1 MNGLRKRRGEAGFT
15 MIELTVALLAGLIVA
30 MGIVAL
36 SREATNTFHD
46 EARSSAAEASLRAA
60 IDRLR
65 ADLQRAGYMSTGNI
79 QSDVFIATAP
89 GHSNVNTTVAGIQRL
104 QSIRLWSR
112 GEQTLQLSTVNNV
125 APDAIDIGGNM
136 TTSDQFDVAIIP
148 QPTSAGGQLSGCV
161 TIRLAP
167 NAPAMFRLL
176 AAGGGI
182 SGAGALQELA
192 NAFQPD
198 PTAQFIVRL
207 VDDSG
212 RSQFLVTCGNP
223 ASTGI
228 DPSGWPYVQV
238 DATRTPLQ
246 TAQTTQTI
254 GALNGLGSGRAW
266 LNPVQIVRWEI
277 TSSTSNVAPE
287 PAQFVAASVTST
299 GTDDPNKYDLMRTIL
314 DADMNPTAVREIVA
328 EYVVDLRFAFNVD
341 TGPAVQ
347 PGTPPSPLLV
357 VYPFDEPG
365 HSTANATVGALALGT
380 PTAQPQRIRSV
391 RLRMATRA
399 AQPDR
404 IAEIDPVPAYQ
415 DSYKYRYCVL
425 PQGNACPAPPDNVA
439 RWARV
444 RTLTTEVALPNQAK
458 NFY

>member
-1 MNGLRKRRGEAGFT
+1 

-46 EARSSAAEASLRAA
+46 EARASAAEASLRAA

-79 QSDVFIATAP
+79 QSDVFIAVAP
-89 GHSNVNTTVAGIQRL
+89 GQPNVNTAVAGIQNL
-104 QSIRLWSR
+104 QAIHLVSG
-112 GEQTLQLSTVNNV
+112 GEQALQLSTVNSLT
-125 APDAIDIGGNM
+125 PDAIEIAGNL
-136 TTSDQFDVAIIP
+136 TTSDQFDVAVID
-148 QPTSAGGQLSGCV
+148 QPASAAQPALTGCIK
-161 TIRLAP
+161 IRLSP
-167 NAPAMFRLL
+167 NAPAMYRLL

-182 SGAGALQELA
+182 TDQNAAIELA

-198 PTAQFIVRL
+198 TGVQFIVRL

-212 RSQFLVTCGNP
+212 KSQFLVTCGGQSGT
-223 ASTGI
+223 AATGI

-238 DATRTPLQ
+238 DATRTPIQ
-246 TAQTTQTI
+246 TAQSTKTM

-277 TSSTSNVAPE
+277 TSNTTTVGNSKE

-299 GTDDPNKYDLMRTIL
+299 GAADPNKYDLMRTVL
-314 DADMNPTAVREIVA
+314 DADMHPTHVQEIVS
-328 EYVVDLRFAFNVD
+328 EYAVDLRFAFDVD
-341 TGPAVQ
+341 TGPAVP
-347 PGTPPSPLLV
+347 PGTPPSPLLK
-357 VYPFDEPG
+357 VYPFDDAS
-365 HSTANATVGALALGT
+365 HTANALVAAAALGT

-391 RLRMATRA
+391 RVRLATRA

-404 IAEIDPVPAYQ
+404 NASIPPAPAYP
-415 DSYKYRYCVL
+415 DTYLYRYCVL
-425 PQGNACPAPPDNVA
+425 PQGDMCPAPDNVA